1 MHHSNSICPDDIRY
15 YTPFMSYPRDYKRQ
29 VADKTFHK
37 QYLMQWDY
45 EEKFY
50 DFNELFSAI
59 TQYKRLHYFTLILGL

>member
-1 MHHSNSICPDDIRY
+1 
-15 YTPFMSYPRDYKRQ
+15 MSYPRDYKRQ
-29 VADKTFHK
+29 VADKTFHM

-59 TQYKRLHYFTLILGL
+59 TQYKILHYFTLILGL